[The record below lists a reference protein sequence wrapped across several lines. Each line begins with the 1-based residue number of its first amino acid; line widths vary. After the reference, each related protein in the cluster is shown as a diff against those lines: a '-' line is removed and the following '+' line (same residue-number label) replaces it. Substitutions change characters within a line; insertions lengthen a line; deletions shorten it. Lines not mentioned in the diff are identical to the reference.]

1 MFNYTPYIPKA
12 SFKLIILVVIYFC
25 FLTNVQAKNT
35 KVLFINP
42 GKTGGTFWTMV
53 SNFME
58 AAAYDLNI
66 QLNIKYAERDM
77 FKMLKI
83 AENAIKS
90 NHKPDYTVIVNE
102 KNTGGRLLK
111 ILAPHTNVIFI
122 NNALGDREESQFRAS
137 SKFRHKL
144 ISSLTPD
151 HFQAG
156 KDIANH
162 IITAARNQNK
172 TGKIGIIAIGGNKRT
187 PASILRVN
195 GLKSYSSS
203 SPNIKI
209 YQTIYSQWR
218 RDNAEAQITGLLRRW
233 PDVRGIWAANDDMAL
248 GAIDALDKTQLKP
261 GVDVFVGGLN
271 CSKEGLKN
279 VLSRKMITTVGG
291 HFMLGGWSL
300 VLIKDHS
307 KGLFVSPKL
316 MIPMMAINQK
326 NIETWNS
333 KFEKQNWGQIDFST
347 FTRHTNKNKV
357 YDFSLSSILK

>member
-1 MFNYTPYIPKA
+1 MLNNIPKITL
-12 SFKLIILVVIYFC
+12 KLTILVLIYFC
-25 FLTNVQAKNT
+25 FITNVQSKST

-42 GKTGGTFWTMV
+42 GKTGETFWTMV

-66 QLNIKYAERDM
+66 QLKITYSERDM
-77 FKMLKI
+77 FKMLRI
-83 AENAIKS
+83 AENAIINS
-90 NHKPDYTVIVNE
+90 DKPDYTVVVNE
-102 KNTGGRLLK
+102 KNTGSRLLK

-122 NNALGDREESQFRAS
+122 NNSLGEAEESQFRAS
-137 SKFRHKL
+137 SKFSSKL
-144 ISSLTPD
+144 VSSLTPD

-162 IITAARNQNK
+162 IIMAARKQNK
-172 TGKIGIIAIGGNKRT
+172 IDEIGIIAIGGNKRT

-195 GLKSYSSS
+195 GLKSYSSF

-209 YQTIYSQWR
+209 FQIIYSQWR
-218 RDNAEAQITGLLRRW
+218 RANAEAQITGLLRRW
-233 PDVRGIWAANDDMAL
+233 PNVRGIWAANDDMAL
-248 GAIDALDKTQLKP
+248 GAIDALEKTQLKP

-279 VLSRKMITTVGG
+279 VLSKKMITTVGG

-300 VLIKDHS
+300 VLINDHS
-307 KGLFVSPKL
+307 KGLSVPSNL
-316 MIPMMAINQK
+316 IIPMMAINQK
-326 NIETWNS
+326 NIKTWNS
-333 KFEKQNWGQIDFST
+333 KFETQDWNQIEFSS
-347 FTRHTNKNKV
+347 FTMHKNKNTV